1 MESTI
6 NYAAMDNH
14 KLLQQ
19 LNELLAIQNDA
30 GKKIPAIVNEIV
42 ENAVLAICQ
51 NPARPNFRTLEVAIE
66 EISNMRGGER
76 LAKKIV
82 NDIPAYLD
90 LVDILLIKDCRRAGD
105 KKALWQIAIRPTEE
119 DFEEKIL
126 AICNKDYIPFMEYK
140 KEKASSKTAREA
152 RLDKLCNFEKA
163 LAKLYGGKLSKEI
176 QEHIDAIKKAIG

>member
-30 GKKIPAIVNEIV
+30 GKKIPAIVNEII

-51 NPARPNFRTLEVAIE
+51 NPARPNFRPLEVAIE
-66 EISNMRGGER
+66 EISNMHGGER

-82 NDIPAYLD
+82 QDIPEYLG
-90 LVDILLIKDCRRAGD
+90 LQDILLIKDCKRSGD
-105 KKALWQIAIRPTEE
+105 KKALWQIAIRPTE

-126 AICNKDYIPFMEYK
+126 KICNSEYVAFMEYK
-140 KEKASSKTAREA
+140 KEKTSSKTAREIK
-152 RLDKLCNFEKA
+152 LDKTCNFEKA
-163 LAKLYGGKLSKEI
+163 LSKMYDGSLPEEI
-176 QEHIDAIKKAIG
+176 RVHIDAIKTAINR

>member
-1 MESTI
+1 MTKAI
-6 NYAAMDNH
+6 NYQDSNNRA
-14 KLLQQ
+14 LLQQ
-19 LNELLAIQNDA
+19 LSELLATRESA
-30 GKKIPAIVNEIV
+30 EKRIPTIVNEIV

-51 NPARPNFRTLEVAIE
+51 NPARPNFRPMEIAIE

-105 KKALWQIAIRPTEE
+105 KKSLWQIAIRPSE

-126 AICNKDYIPFMEYK
+126 AICNNDYIPFMEYK
-140 KEKASSKTAREA
+140 KEKASSKTVRETC
-152 RLDKLCNFEKA
+152 LDKTNNFEKA
-163 LAKLYGGKLSKEI
+163 IQKLYGGALPEEI
-176 QEHIDAIKKAIG
+176 QEHINAIKAEINK